1 MAMIPSSCTF
11 KLQLLDVTINK
22 SFKSKSWDE
31 ISKDFIQRSFKS
43 CRISTNLDGLE
54 DDYISDYDYLLDSDN
69 EMIENSDDSTDEN
82 YEKYAKE
89 IDYKNKWD
97 IEVDQKK
104 DQEKN
109 YDEID
114 KINIDHNDIFIN
126 INNLDCWNSSNI
138 GILCLAKEI
147 IPKSFIVQFKYLIWE
162 HRNVYQV
169 KLEQSRDIDSQ
180 KKKSKS
186 VGIKDYNKIKS
197 LNNIYNK
204 YKIWIDGYFNMDGH

>member
-1 MAMIPSSCTF
+1 MIPSSCTF

-109 YDEID
+109 YDEVRRKEKMMFI
-114 KINIDHNDIFIN
+114 KIANY
-126 INNLDCWNSSNI
+126 SN
-138 GILCLAKEI
+138 
-147 IPKSFIVQFKYLIWE
+147 Y
-162 HRNVYQV
+162 
-169 KLEQSRDIDSQ
+169 
-180 KKKSKS
+180 
-186 VGIKDYNKIKS
+186 
-197 LNNIYNK
+197 
-204 YKIWIDGYFNMDGH
+204 